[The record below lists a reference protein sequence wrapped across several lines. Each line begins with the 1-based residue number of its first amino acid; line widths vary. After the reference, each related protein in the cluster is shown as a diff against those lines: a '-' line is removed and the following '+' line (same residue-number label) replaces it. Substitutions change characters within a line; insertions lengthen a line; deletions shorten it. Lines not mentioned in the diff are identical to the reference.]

1 MEAASLLTSMTL
13 LFAGGIL
20 LSGSSFNLGIIF
32 ISFFWVPY
40 GAYRYTLRVCGHR
53 RRPRSTP
60 RPKTIPTAP
69 VYEGPLPIAVVVE
82 EDPCAL

>member
-20 LSGSSFNLGIIF
+20 LSGTSFNLGIIF

-40 GAYRYTLRVCGHR
+40 GAYR
-53 RRPRSTP
+53 
-60 RPKTIPTAP
+60 
-69 VYEGPLPIAVVVE
+69 
-82 EDPCAL
+82 

>member
-40 GAYRYTLRVCGHR
+40 GAYRYTLRVCGHH
-53 RRPRSTP
+53 RRPRS
-60 RPKTIPTAP
+60 RPKAIPTAP
-69 VYEGPLPIAVVVE
+69 VYEGPLPIAVVVD
-82 EDPCAL
+82 EDPRAL

>member
-1 MEAASLLTSMTL
+1 MEGASLLTSMTL

-40 GAYRYTLRVCGHR
+40 GAYRYSRRVCGWPR
-53 RRPRSTP
+53 PVRRPKP
-60 RPKTIPTAP
+60 LPTAP
-69 VYEGPLPIAVVVE
+69 VYEGPLPIAVVVD
-82 EDPCAL
+82 EDPRAL

>member
-20 LSGSSFNLGIIF
+20 LTGTSFNLGIIF

-53 RRPRSTP
+53 PRPRS